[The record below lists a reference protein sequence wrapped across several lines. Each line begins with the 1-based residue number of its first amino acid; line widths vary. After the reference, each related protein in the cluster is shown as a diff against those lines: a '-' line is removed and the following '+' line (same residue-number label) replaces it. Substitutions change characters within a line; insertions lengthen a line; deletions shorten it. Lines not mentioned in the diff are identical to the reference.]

1 MQVPYVAPF
10 YTLFILYGITGRVG
24 GLVSIKTKFDRKVSG
39 KSGTSR
45 LNFAIEE
52 HWFDMRSKSYI
63 HI

>member
-1 MQVPYVAPF
+1 MLH
-10 YTLFILYGITGRVG
+10 LFTDSILYIYSMELLAVG